1 METYEKSNIR
11 RWILLLINVFLA
23 FGTRIAVLAEGDT
36 LGFKEGV
43 MSVTDVM
50 KAQTAWVKAQTEI
63 LDSDIDVKL
72 SQITLNKALGL
83 FK

>member
-1 METYEKSNIR
+1 MEAAQENLR
-11 RWILLLINVFLA
+11 CAN
-23 FGTRIAVLAEGDT
+23 